1 MMKAINFFLMF
12 LFIITSASCSKPAS
26 QTASK
31 FVGEAD
37 LAKSNG
43 NKLNAFK
50 WYQKAANLGDANA
63 MNQLAL
69 MYYDGFYYHGKGIV
83 RNPQK
88 SHRLWEKAINLGNTE
103 AMLSLGQVLLSE
115 SDILKG
121 LEWYK
126 KAANLGNTEA
136 MNELGWIYS
145 VGAFNVPVNLE
156 EGKKW
161 YRENAKFYKKA
172 IDVNNLDSEAMCR
185 LAELYAS
192 GRGVLKDY
200 EEALKWYKKAA
211 ELGNTEA
218 MKHLGYLYADGDEGV
233 YRDRAEATHW
243 YKRAAELGD
252 TEAMCSLGNS
262 YDNDLI
268 VHVVDDSDEPSN
280 DVILGNFDDLNEAIK
295 WYKKAADL
303 GSTEAMKKL
312 GSLYNYHVTD
322 SAYIR
327 DRILNPSMYGDQLL
341 EFRFFIL
348 SVYDLL
354 EVIFRRGKTVEWYKK
369 AANLGDTEAM
379 ESLGSLYDSID
390 NKSESIKWYKE
401 AAELGNT
408 EAMKH
413 LANKY
418 IEPSIFQNPKE
429 AIKWYKIAI
438 KFGETDETK
447 NLAEIYA
454 KGEFTPKNLELAFRY
469 LKQYATPSG
478 FLASKTTA
486 LENRRIY
493 NVTYS
498 YALIE
503 LGSKLYNHGDL
514 KGAIKCYR
522 EALAHGNYEEAIC
535 GLGLIYSNGKE
546 QKDLKES
553 IKYYNKLLEISSHPK
568 SFWSITSSCN
578 DLRPQPNFNELLKWC
593 KVVADSGNTHAMM
606 QLAEIHANG
615 TDDIPKDPE
624 EAIEWYK
631 KAAEL
636 GNTEAMYNLGLIY
649 AHSWAG
655 STLSLNEKISYEHEQ
670 NLLADGR
677 LTGINEQARYWIKR
691 AYDAG
696 DKRAEKAWNALE
708 LWRY

>member
-1 MMKAINFFLMF
+1 MKAINFFLMF

-31 FVGEAD
+31 FVGKAN
-37 LAKSNG
+37 LAKSKG

-50 WYQKAANLGDANA
+50 WYQKAANLGDAKA

-103 AMLSLGQVLLSE
+103 AMLSLGHVLLSE

-126 KAANLGNTEA
+126 KAADLGDTEA
-136 MNELGWIYS
+136 MIELGRIYS

-172 IDVNNLDSEAMCR
+172 IEVNNLDSEAMYR

-218 MKHLGYLYADGDEGV
+218 MKHLGYLYLYANGDEGV
-233 YRDRAEATHW
+233 YRDRAEAAHW
-243 YKRAAELGD
+243 YKKAAELGD

-262 YDNDLI
+262 YDDDLI
-268 VHVVDDSDEPSN
+268 VDVVDDSDEPSN
-280 DVILGNFDDLNEAIK
+280 TDVILGNFDDLNEAIK

-390 NKSESIKWYKE
+390 NKSESIKWYKK

-469 LKQYATPSG
+469 LKQYATEDR
-478 FLASKTTA
+478 K
-486 LENRRIY
+486 IY
-493 NVTYS
+493 HETYS
-498 YALIE
+498 YAVIE
-503 LGSKLYNHGDL
+503 LGSQLRKQGDL
-514 KGAIKCYR
+514 NGAIKCYK
-522 EALAHGNYEEAIC
+522 EALAHGDYEEAIC
-535 GLGLIYSNGKE
+535 KLGLIYGNSNDP
-546 QKDLKES
+546 KDLKES
-553 IKYYNKLLEISSHPK
+553 INCYKKLLEISPYPN
-568 SFWSITSSCN
+568 SFSDRSSCN
-578 DLRPQPNFNELLKWC
+578 DVHSEPNLNQFLRWY

-615 TDDIPKDPE
+615 TDDIPKDSE

-696 DKRAEKAWNALE
+696 DKRAEKAWNTLE
-708 LWRY
+708 LWKY

>member
-12 LFIITSASCSKPAS
+12 LPIIISASCSKPAS
-26 QTASK
+26 QTTYK
-31 FVGEAD
+31 FVCKAN

-43 NKLNAFK
+43 NELNAFK

-63 MNQLAL
+63 MNQLGL
-69 MYYDGFYYHGKGIV
+69 MYYYGFYYHGKGIV

-88 SHRLWEKAINLGNTE
+88 SHRLWEKAINLGNTK
-103 AMLSLGQVLLSE
+103 AMLSLGHVLLSE

-126 KAANLGNTEA
+126 KAADLGDTEA
-136 MNELGWIYS
+136 MIELGRIYS

-161 YRENAKFYKKA
+161 YREKAKFYKKA
-172 IDVNNLDSEAMCR
+172 IEVNNLDSEAMCR
-185 LAELYAS
+185 LAELYAN
-192 GRGVLKDY
+192 GWCGVLKDSQ
-200 EEALKWYKKAA
+200 EAIKWYKKAA
-211 ELGNTEA
+211 ELGNIEA

-268 VHVVDDSDEPSN
+268 FDVVDDSDEPSN
-280 DVILGNFDDLNEAIK
+280 TDVILGNFDDLNEAIK

-327 DRILNPSMYGDQLL
+327 DRILNQSMYGDQLL

-418 IEPSIFQNPKE
+418 IESSIFQNPKE
-429 AIKWYKIAI
+429 AIKWYKVAV
-438 KFGETDETK
+438 KLGETDAAK
-447 NLAEIYA
+447 SLAEIYT
-454 KGEFTPKNLELAFRY
+454 KGEFTPKNLDLAFRY
-469 LKQYATPSG
+469 LKQCETPQWW
-478 FLASKTTA
+478 FASA
-486 LENRRIY
+486 
-493 NVTYS
+493 V
-498 YALIE
+498 IE
-503 LGSKLYNHGDL
+503 LGSQLRKQGDL
-514 KGAIKCYR
+514 NGAIKCYK
-522 EALAHGNYEEAIC
+522 EALAHGDYEEAIC
-535 GLGLIYSNGKE
+535 KLGLMYSNSNDP
-546 QKDLKES
+546 KDLKES
-553 IKYYNKLLEISSHPK
+553 INCYKKLLEISPYLNHI
-568 SFWSITSSCN
+568 SFSDRSSCN
-578 DLRPQPNFNELLKWC
+578 DVHTEPNLNQFLRWY
-593 KVVADSGNTHAMM
+593 KVVAGSGNTHAMM
-606 QLAEIHANG
+606 QLAKIYADG

-636 GNTEAMYNLGLIY
+636 GDTQAMYKLGLIH
-649 AHSWAG
+649 AHPSAG
-655 STLSLNEKISYEHEQ
+655 YSLYQ
-670 NLLADGR
+670 
-677 LTGINEQARYWIKR
+677 
-691 AYDAG
+691 
-696 DKRAEKAWNALE
+696 
-708 LWRY
+708 